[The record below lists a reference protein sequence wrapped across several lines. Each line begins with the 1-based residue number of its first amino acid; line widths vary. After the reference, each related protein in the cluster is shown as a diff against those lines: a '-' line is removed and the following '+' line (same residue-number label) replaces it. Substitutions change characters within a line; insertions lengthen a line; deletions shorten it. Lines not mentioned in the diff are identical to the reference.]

1 MTLSVPSK
9 AWFKIFWLTKKWA
22 SCFFLIAQAWNYVTK
37 LLPLIEIQLL
47 DVVEQ
52 HWREIS
58 VGMSILLDAC
68 LMTSYVALIIDFGE
82 CNPIYCPH
90 SNQVHHCNED
100 HLGSHRNVFL
110 FPPGGWQIRGTGRV
124 QTGSATFEGSREPQ
138 WEEFYWLRLHVV
150 FSKCRSWEGWR
161 MNSLL

>member
-1 MTLSVPSK
+1 M
-9 AWFKIFWLTKKWA
+9 
-22 SCFFLIAQAWNYVTK
+22 IAQAWNYVTK

-110 FPPGGWQIRGTGRV
+110 FPPGG
-124 QTGSATFEGSREPQ
+124 
-138 WEEFYWLRLHVV
+138 
-150 FSKCRSWEGWR
+150 
-161 MNSLL
+161 